1 MFKTD
6 HLQKQ
11 SVGDGRLH
19 LGSFLFLKIVSK
31 CFKSNFMFIDWV
43 YPNPTNS
50 EQNVFSGGHY

>member
-50 EQNVFSGGHY
+50 E